1 MAGQMAGLAKWSGL
15 FHLCGR
21 YEHYNPMSITTRTG
35 DDGTTRL
42 FSGERVSKTD
52 PRLEALGDLDE
63 LVSAL
68 GVARAQPLPDALRAA
83 LLTTQRELFT
93 LGADLASSGSSRVDA
108 AFLALL
114 EIRRDKLEA
123 HTPHPEG
130 FILPGETAAGAQ
142 IDLARSL
149 ARRLER
155 RVAGLAAAGRVGNPL
170 IGIWIN
176 RLSDYL
182 WLLARAA
189 EKTSR
194 PLKDA

>member
-1 MAGQMAGLAKWSGL
+1 
-15 FHLCGR
+15 
-21 YEHYNPMSITTRTG
+21 MSITTRTG

-42 FSGERVSKTD
+42 FTGERVSKTD

-68 GVARAQPLPDALRAA
+68 GVARAQPLPEDLRTD
-83 LLTTQRELFT
+83 LLTTQRELFI
-93 LGADLASSGSSRVDA
+93 LGAELASSGPGRVDA

-114 EIRRDKLEA
+114 ETRRDELEA
-123 HTPHPEG
+123 RTPHPEG
-130 FILPGETAAGAQ
+130 FILPGETVAGAY

-155 RVAGLAAAGRVGNPL
+155 RVAGLVAESRIGNPRVGVWL
-170 IGIWIN
+170 N

-194 PLKDA
+194 PLKDT